1 MEEKQII
8 DAMLGV
14 VNTALAN
21 VHTLTIA
28 KISSVGEK
36 TISCLPVINRVVNGE
51 DVRLPEFID
60 VPPIFLRGGA
70 SYTAHPIA
78 VNDYCLLMVT
88 ERCYDRWW
96 IGSDFRRP
104 LEARMFDYSDGFA
117 LCGIGNLAGLITIP
131 EVITQIGDTYQAGN
145 YEHLGNVEQTGDYTQ
160 AGNYDLTGD
169 IAQEGNT
176 AQTGNITLTGGLE
189 VSGNTDSGTY
199 SAGGTSGASGTFD
212 SDDGKVITVTE
223 GLITAIV

>member
-21 VHTLTIA
+21 VHTIAIA
-28 KISSVGEK
+28 KISKVGEK
-36 TISCLPVINRVVNGE
+36 TISCIPVINRVVNGE
-51 DVRLPEFID
+51 EVKLPEFID
-60 VPPIFLRGGA
+60 VPPIFMRGGS

-96 IGSDFRRP
+96 IGNDFQRP
-104 LEARMFDYSDGFA
+104 LEARMHDYSDGFA

-131 EVITQIGDTYQAGN
+131 TVITQIGDTFQQGN
-145 YEHLGNVEQTGDYTQ
+145 YEHQGNTDQTGDHTQ
-160 AGNYDLTGD
+160 TGAINLTGD
-169 IAQEGNT
+169 AEI
-176 AQTGNITLTGGLE
+176 
-189 VSGNTDSGTY
+189 SGNTESGTY
-199 SAGGTSGASGTFD
+199 SAGGTPGVSGSFGV
-212 SDDGKVITVTE
+212 DGSIVVTVTE
-223 GLITAIV
+223 GLITDIS